1 MFVLYKKINN
11 EYLDTLLDYNYG
23 RKNSL
28 NIMVITIKEVETL
41 IKENK
46 VVCIFGIL
54 EHGVTEPWHFIIGD
68 NNLCYVLSEVD
79 DEHMDYLVGNLIKT
93 DNNKYIE
100 VESRELDYIYSLKK
114 I

>member
-1 MFVLYKKINN
+1 MKNIKN
-11 EYLDTLLDYNYG
+11 EYLDMLLDYNYG

-28 NIMVITIKEVETL
+28 NISAITIKEVETL
-41 IKENK
+41 IKDNK

-68 NNLCYVLSEVD
+68 NNLCYVLSEAD
-79 DEHMDYLVGNLIKT
+79 DEDMDYLVGNLIKT
-93 DNNKYIE
+93 DHNKYIE
-100 VESRELDYIYSLKK
+100 IESRELDYIYSIKG